1 MLSNACYI
9 FEPQD
14 SSPDFKALSSAE
26 PSIETQVWSDYSVS
40 TVQNIRI
47 SLGYLAASTW
57 QEILAGLGISPT
69 P

>member
-14 SSPDFKALSSAE
+14 SSDFKALSSAE
-26 PSIETQVWSDYSVS
+26 PYIEAQVWSDYSVF
-40 TVQNIRI
+40 TVQNIRV
-47 SLGYLAASTW
+47 SLGYLTASTW
-57 QEILAGLGISPT
+57 QGILAGLGISPT